1 MQGLVET
8 ARGEL
13 EAGNHA
19 QCLILAFNAASE
31 AAERGDVHELEQA
44 IALAR
49 TVASSEEAL
58 REEAER
64 LVGLW
69 QPRLE
74 SLRTRS
80 EDQGE
85 SQMHHAGMIDC
96 PDCGREIPEDAV
108 RCRFC
113 GHLMV

>member
-1 MQGLVET
+1 MQGLVEM

-19 QCLILAFNAASE
+19 QCLTLASNAASE
-31 AAERGDVHELEQA
+31 AADHGDVHELEQA

-49 TVASSEEAL
+49 AVASSEEAL

-74 SLRTRS
+74 SLRARS

-96 PDCGREIPEDAV
+96 PDCGWEIPEDAV
-108 RCRFC
+108 RCRVC